1 MAEVLHEVLRK
12 CRNALLGR
20 TPILYLKT
28 DSDIFV
34 RRLVSCEKDPL
45 VVLLRSC
52 QKRSDDETVDER
64 TLKQLRPIFEMTDPR
79 DKQLRFCCNYK
90 EALPRVE
97 AGRYRDLY
105 LSVKDMAAGKLLG
118 PFLWVYKMPDDPEEL
133 KKIYSDLRHLEQY
146 AADHEDPRHPEYP
159 ALQNSV
165 VLLYSSTVTLSP
177 MLRTYTEVIDV
188 EYPDEEEIRQLIKS
202 ESAGD
207 PNLVENESYL
217 DALCTDFKGFT
228 AEEVAVTMQ
237 RIMAVTSLKN
247 SRQVEGIISMRKRQR
262 LEGGLLE
269 QCDPDGDIGG
279 MNVFR
284 AWLEGQKK
292 PLKNANSYK
301 RSIGTLPPKGVLLC
315 GIPGCGKSAAARFT
329 AQTLELPLLKMDIG
343 SLMDRYQGVSE
354 QRMRDAL
361 KMAKAMS
368 PCVLWIDELEK
379 GFSGARSGDDASFK
393 RMFGYLLGWM
403 QDNEEPCFIFA
414 TANDIGGLPKEFF
427 RSGRFDALYAV
438 YLPTAAEC
446 VGIFQV
452 CMDKAEKNVARE
464 RHMPLRDVHIFSPQC
479 RSPELFRQI
488 VNGALV
494 RENGKPRIVIG
505 SDIQQIFSSALR
517 SLAGKLGSGNMISGT
532 DWGNALRAVIAS
544 PSFNVYGDG
553 EENVDSIAV
562 SYCRM
567 LRKGFIPTSDSV
579 LFRTEDYH
587 MEYAE
592 RYERLKRGFP
602 AITDEAER
610 KRRDQELRECEIL
623 QDWHPALPDR
633 YDRAVYALLR
643 ERINEIAAPLERR
656 ERENLTMR

>member
-1 MAEVLHEVLRK
+1 MAEVLHEVLQK
-12 CRNALLGR
+12 CRNALLGK
-20 TPILYLKT
+20 TPILYIKT
-28 DSDIFV
+28 DSDIFI
-34 RRLVSCEKDPL
+34 RKLVSCEDNPL
-45 VVLLRSC
+45 VVLLSSGG
-52 QKRSDDETVDER
+52 QQGTGEEWELKR
-64 TLKQLRPIFEMTDPR
+64 LRPILELPDPR
-79 DKQLRFCCNYK
+79 DKQLRFCQNYK
-90 EALPRVE
+90 EGLPKIE
-97 AGRYRDLY
+97 AGRYKELY
-105 LSVKDMAAGKLLG
+105 PSTKDMGTGKSLG
-118 PFLWVYKMPDDPEEL
+118 PVLWVYKMPDDPEEV
-133 KKIYSDLRHLEQY
+133 KKIQPDLRRLERY
-146 AADHEDPRHPEYP
+146 AADHEDPRHPDYP
-159 ALQNSV
+159 ILQSCV
-165 VLLYSSTVTLSP
+165 ILLYSFTVTLSP

-207 PNLVENESYL
+207 PSLVENESYL

-228 AEEVAVTMQ
+228 AEEIVVTMQ

-247 SRQVEGIISMRKRQR
+247 SKQVENLISTRKRQR

-269 QCDPDGDIGG
+269 QCEPDGDIGG

-284 AWLEGQKK
+284 TWLERQKK

-301 RSIGTLPPKGVLLC
+301 RNIGTLPPKGVLLC

-343 SLMDRYQGVSE
+343 SLMDKYQGVSE

-379 GFSGARSGDDASFK
+379 GFSGASSGDDSSFK

-438 YLPTAAEC
+438 YLPTAEEC

-452 CMDKAEKNVARE
+452 CMDKAEKSVARE
-464 RHMPLRDVHIFSPQC
+464 RHMSRGDVHIFSPEC
-479 RSPELFRQI
+479 RSPKLFRQV
-488 VNGALV
+488 VNEALV
-494 RENGKPRIVIG
+494 RQDGTPRIVIG
-505 SDIQQIFSSALR
+505 SDVQQIFSNALR
-517 SLAGKLGSGNMISGT
+517 SLAGRLESGNVIPG
-532 DWGNALRAVIAS
+532 DAWEKALRTVIGS
-544 PSFNVYGDG
+544 PSFTVYGDG

-567 LRKGFIPTSDSV
+567 LRKGFIPTSDGV

-592 RYERLKRGFP
+592 RYARLKSSSVGMM
-602 AITDEAER
+602 DEAER
-610 KRRDQELRECEIL
+610 KRRDQELRACEIL
-623 QDWHPALPDR
+623 QDRHPSFPDR
-633 YDRAVYALLR
+633 YDQAVYALLKA
-643 ERINEIAAPLERR
+643 RINEIAAPLERR
-656 ERENLTMR
+656 ERENMIMR